1 MSPATEKSST
11 AAGWYTIGQMRA
23 WEKNPKK
30 HPDSN
35 VADIARSVR
44 RFGFVA
50 PVVVW
55 GSRGQIV
62 AGHGR
67 YLAAQMILR
76 ADPGAYLATDAP
88 GPALI
93 PVRVVEFASD
103 AEASAYA
110 LADNRLTEA
119 NPMEPVDVA
128 AILKEIQDA
137 GGDVEVPGW
146 TEAEIAAMLGGQE
159 PEPDGTGGEDAGAG
173 EPPAEPVSRV
183 GEVYELGP
191 HRLVC
196 GDCRDAS
203 DVAMLLAGAKI
214 NLAFTS
220 PPYAQQREYDESS
233 GFKPIPPDEYVAWF
247 DAVQANV
254 RAHIAPD
261 GSWFVNIKEGSAE
274 KQRSLYCK
282 DLVIAHVRQ
291 WKWLW
296 IDELC
301 WLRQSLPGDPNS
313 MGKFKNGFEPVYHF
327 AASKDFRFRPESV
340 QHESER
346 FFEYKTQK
354 AAGAK
359 ITSSSQGK
367 GRNAQS
373 PVGYGHGLAYPSN
386 VLDITEGARVEGH
399 PAAFPVDFPAFFV
412 RAYTDPGDTV
422 YEPFCGSGTTLIA
435 AAKERRICY
444 GMEISPRYCDVI
456 RRRWTK
462 YAISAGVDPG
472 PGRLDA

>member
-146 TEAEIAAMLGGQE
+146 TEAEIAAMVA
-159 PEPDGTGGEDAGAG
+159 PPPTDGEWGAAMDGLPTEDRAPIQTVTFTLHDDQADVVKQAIERAKGMGAFVDTGNE
-173 EPPAEPVSRV
+173 
-183 GEVYELGP
+183 
-191 HRLVC
+191 
-196 GDCRDAS
+196 
-203 DVAMLLAGAKI
+203 
-214 NLAFTS
+214 
-220 PPYAQQREYDESS
+220 
-233 GFKPIPPDEYVAWF
+233 
-247 DAVQANV
+247 
-254 RAHIAPD
+254 
-261 GSWFVNIKEGSAE
+261 
-274 KQRSLYCK
+274 
-282 DLVIAHVRQ
+282 
-291 WKWLW
+291 
-296 IDELC
+296 
-301 WLRQSLPGDPNS
+301 NS
-313 MGKFKNGFEPVYHF
+313 NG
-327 AASKDFRFRPESV
+327 
-340 QHESER
+340 
-346 FFEYKTQK
+346 
-354 AAGAK
+354 
-359 ITSSSQGK
+359 
-367 GRNAQS
+367 NA
-373 PVGYGHGLAYPSN
+373 L
-386 VLDITEGARVEGH
+386 ARVCEM
-399 PAAFPVDFPAFFV
+399 FL
-412 RAYTDPGDTV
+412 T
-422 YEPFCGSGTTLIA
+422 
-435 AAKERRICY
+435 
-444 GMEISPRYCDVI
+444 
-456 RRRWTK
+456 
-462 YAISAGVDPG
+462 G
-472 PGRLDA
+472 PGR